1 MKTGTTDMAKEEL
14 SLDNLSEIPTEE
26 TVTAEVEPNENPE
39 TAVAEMEA
47 VDEEGQPSDF
57 MSALAE
63 AMGEEPAKEPE
74 PKPEPKAEDSEPVGE
89 AGETGEAGEAGEG
102 NLSPSAKNFKKI
114 KEDRDNARTELDN
127 LKKELSSLKES
138 SSSEDLDRIKK
149 ERDQLSEELKL
160 TAIER
165 HPEFR
170 RKYEERAGAIVSQAK
185 EMVGMGLEQKITQLM
200 FMPDSDDRT
209 EQLDDIFAELPVSKQ
224 ARLAGLISEVDK
236 LQSDRTQELSNADE
250 TLNQLQSQD
259 QSQLQERLA
268 LTSKTFDEVA
278 QQASNLEMYR
288 TKEGDEDWN
297 REVEGR
303 MSVARNIFT
312 GSSNQEDLA
321 LASLWAAAGPAYR
334 EAYGAQIEVNRR
346 LQQQIKDLTGANP
359 SMQPQSDVNEQPKE
373 MGFLE
378 ALNAEMGGIQ

>member
-1 MKTGTTDMAKEEL
+1 MAKEEL

-26 TVTAEVEPNENPE
+26 TAAAEVEPNENPE

-74 PKPEPKAEDSEPVGE
+74 PEPEPKAEDSEPVGE
-89 AGETGEAGEAGEG
+89 AGETGEAGVE

-114 KEDRDNARTELDN
+114 KEDRDNARAELEN

-138 SSSEDLDRIKK
+138 SSSEDLERIKK
-149 ERDQLSEELKL
+149 ERDQLSEELKI
-160 TAIER
+160 ASIER
-165 HPEFR
+165 HPEFK
-170 RKYEERAGAIVSQAK
+170 RKYEERAAQIIQSAK
-185 EMVGMGLEQKITQLM
+185 EMVGVGMDEKITQLL
-200 FMPDSDDRT
+200 FMAESDSRT
-209 EQLDDIFAELPVSKQ
+209 EQLDDVFSELPVSKQ
-224 ARLAGLISEVDK
+224 ARLAGLITEMDK
-236 LQSDRTQELSNADE
+236 LQSDRISELENATQTYES
-250 TLNQLQSQD
+250 LQDSERSQM
-259 QSQLQERLA
+259 QERLA
-268 LTSKTFDEVA
+268 LTDRTFDEVA
-278 QQASNLEMYR
+278 QRASNLEMYR
-288 TKEGDEDWN
+288 LKDGDEDWN

-303 MSVARNIFT
+303 MNVARNIFT

-378 ALNAEMGGIQ
+378 ALNAEMGGMQ

>member
-1 MKTGTTDMAKEEL
+1 MAKEEL

>member
-63 AMGEEPAKEPE
+63 AMGEEPVKEPE

-89 AGETGEAGEAGEG
+89 AGETGEAGEE

-127 LKKELSSLKES
+127 LKKELSSLKDS
-138 SSSEDLDRIKK
+138 SSSEDLDKIKK

-250 TLNQLQSQD
+250 TLNHLQSQD
-259 QSQLQERLA
+259 QSQLQERLE

-288 TKEGDEDWN
+288 TKEGDEEWN
-297 REVEGR
+297 REVDGR
-303 MSVARNIFT
+303 MNVARNIFT

>member
-1 MKTGTTDMAKEEL
+1 MAKEEL

-63 AMGEEPAKEPE
+63 AMGEEPVKEPE

-89 AGETGEAGEAGEG
+89 AGETGEAGEE

-127 LKKELSSLKES
+127 LKKELSSLKDS
-138 SSSEDLDRIKK
+138 SSSEDLDKIKK

-250 TLNQLQSQD
+250 TLNHLQSQD
-259 QSQLQERLA
+259 QSQLQERLE

-288 TKEGDEDWN
+288 TKEGDEEWN
-297 REVEGR
+297 REVDGR
-303 MSVARNIFT
+303 MNVARNIFT

>member
-1 MKTGTTDMAKEEL
+1 MAKEEL

-89 AGETGEAGEAGEG
+89 AGETGEAGEE

-114 KEDRDNARTELDN
+114 KEDRDNARTELEN

-236 LQSDRTQELSNADE
+236 LQADRTQELANADE

-259 QSQLQERLA
+259 QSQLQERLE

-288 TKEGDEDWN
+288 LKDGDEDWN

-303 MSVARNIFT
+303 MNVARNIFT

-378 ALNAEMGGIQ
+378 ALNAEMGGMQ